1 MDFGSLTQV
10 SRLNEQIYIYLPVQ
24 RSARRSSDIYK
35 CCWLNCEFCLSFWY
49 LFSEQ
54 SSLNRISPFVGMQP
68 LDTSFELQVKHKGK
82 IGALLNPSHMK
93 LHETTKYCIKLLYL
107 LEGILQSSSTV
118 KQLLFQESTLETKK
132 NNSNTPGKCKN
143 VNWLV
148 LNQPIWKNM
157 SQNGN
162 LPQIWVQKKQS
173 NLYTPLFFPW
183 HFPSNQCF
191 SLLHHPEF
199 LHMLVYWFQHLEFS
213 GRKKKSSN
221 GGKAKQRGWWGSHN
235 IQENKYVPWLFLVP
249 VIGGRY
255 HIIPQLAA
263 YTTYIPLIYQ
273 ETPLICRWKH
283 YAHLPYGSKYLLR
296 RYDLTPQ
303 IEPQKCIPSSGSL
316 DP

>member
-1 MDFGSLTQV
+1 MDFGYQTQV

-82 IGALLNPSHMK
+82 IGALLNLATWNCMK
-93 LHETTKYCIKLLYL
+93 QQNTVSNYYTFWRESCNPHLQWNNFCSRKALWKQKKTT
-107 LEGILQSSSTV
+107 Q
-118 KQLLFQESTLETKK
+118 TLRENAKMWT
-132 NNSNTPGKCKN
+132 G
-143 VNWLV
+143 WW

-213 GRKKKSSN
+213 GRKKKAQTA
-221 GGKAKQRGWWGSHN
+221 AKRNS
-235 IQENKYVPWLFLVP
+235 EVDEEV
-249 VIGGRY
+249 
-255 HIIPQLAA
+255 
-263 YTTYIPLIYQ
+263 TT
-273 ETPLICRWKH
+273 
-283 YAHLPYGSKYLLR
+283 SKK
-296 RYDLTPQ
+296 TNMFHGCFWFP
-303 IEPQKCIPSSGSL
+303 
-316 DP
+316 